1 MPRLFVGQ
9 VPVHRN
15 EEDLMPIFSAFGELE
30 RVTVV
35 RGPDNKS
42 RGCAMVSERASERQ
56 LAQDTNWTVWI
67 NPR

>member
-42 RGCAMVSERASERQ
+42 RGCAMVRGERAT
-56 LAQDTNWTVWI
+56 AHTPPI
-67 NPR
+67 HPH